1 MSAMAVGKAMV
12 EKKLTGLRKLSTVVS
27 LVMGLGFFVLFGT
40 LAVIVPKEFPMWGR
54 AIWAIGSVFGL
65 TFAGLAVLVLK
76 KGTVNLKT
84 DDMAMAG
91 LGWGLIVIMATITL
105 VFSGQLPDRSIA
117 IKMLV
122 SLLIFEVAAAV
133 GLLKAIIERS
143 EVKTRE
149 KLLKIEYHLAEISEK
164 MEKNQEK

>member
-1 MSAMAVGKAMV
+1 M
-12 EKKLTGLRKLSTVVS
+12 RH
-27 LVMGLGFFVLFGT
+27 VLED
-40 LAVIVPKEFPMWGR
+40 L
-54 AIWAIGSVFGL
+54 
-65 TFAGLAVLVLK
+65 
-76 KGTVNLKT
+76 
-84 DDMAMAG
+84 
-91 LGWGLIVIMATITL
+91 
-105 VFSGQLPDRSIA
+105 GQLPDRTIA

-164 MEKNQEK
+164 MEKNHLS

>member
-1 MSAMAVGKAMV
+1 
-12 EKKLTGLRKLSTVVS
+12 
-27 LVMGLGFFVLFGT
+27 MGLGFFVLFGT
-40 LAVIVPKEFPMWGR
+40 LAFIMPKEFPSWGR

-84 DDMAMAG
+84 DDLAGAG
-91 LGWGLIVIMATITL
+91 LGWGFIVIIATITL
-105 VFSGQLPDRSIA
+105 VFSGQLPDRTIA

-149 KLLKIEYHLAEISEK
+149 KLLKIEHRLIEIFEK
-164 MEKNQEK
+164 MENNEQKS